1 MGEKDRDVDWQMQD
15 DCIFIQVPYCDE
27 EGTIRI
33 ALHKMFCGVE
43 GCHSVGFELK
53 GDSNWCKKCGAL
65 KSYRLR
71 PEEEA
76 AIMEKNYLSKSYIT
90 RH

>member
-1 MGEKDRDVDWQMQD
+1 MD
-15 DCIFIQVPYCDE
+15 DDGSILIQVPYCDE
-27 EGTIRI
+27 EGTMRI

-43 GCHSVGFELK
+43 NCHSVHFDLRD
-53 GDSNWCKKCGAL
+53 DSYRCRKCGAL

-71 PEEEA
+71 PEEES
-76 AIMEKNYLSKSYIT
+76 AILEYGYSSGMTHDT